1 MRKGLKFSPDSL
13 PDQFGGA
20 VAGTTLI
27 LDGDSACYVI
37 AATVKTIP
45 TAIRHFQMEVLKLM
59 FLTKTEDARVHLTAS
74 DSLKAGRG
82 LVLASKPYQGNRTGK
97 AKPALLEAI
106 RQAVSMPENCLPEY
120 TVELHR
126 NLEADDACIMDA
138 YRLKDK
144 GVLCSADKDLR
155 LTPYPYYK
163 RSTGQVMAGVGF
175 GFLELEYTPAGQV
188 KMGGLGRKFFWAQM
202 LMGDAADNVRGLESY
217 NGKPIGV
224 VNAFELIGAE
234 GADESEIANTVL
246 DLYAR
251 VDQNPLPEGWLMWLL
266 RTPDD
271 NFWKYVTSLN
281 LRPEI
286 REYLEYCAQKKWFNT
301 QPEDTEYDD
310 QENS

>member
-13 PDQFGGA
+13 PDQFGGT

-82 LVLASKPYQGNRTGK
+82 SIIAAKLYQGNRTGK
-97 AKPALLEAI
+97 AKPALLEAV
-106 RQAVSMPENCLPEY
+106 RQAVSDPANCLPEY

-126 NLEADDACIMDA
+126 NLEADDACIIDA
-138 YRLKDK
+138 YRLRDK
-144 GVLCSADKDLR
+144 GILCSADKDLR
-155 LTPYPYYK
+155 LTPYPWYSK
-163 RSTGQVMAGVGF
+163 STGQVMTGAGF
-175 GFLELEYTPAGQV
+175 GYLELEYTPAGSP
-188 KMGGLGRKFFWAQM
+188 KMGGVGRKFFWAQM
-202 LMGDAADNVRGLESY
+202 LMGDAADNVRGLKEY
-217 NGKPIGV
+217 RGKPIGV
-224 VNAFELIGAE
+224 VTAYDLLSSNSMS
-234 GADESEIANTVL
+234 ESETANTVL
-246 DLYAR
+246 DLYGQI
-251 VDQNPLPEGWLMWLL
+251 DQNPLPEGWLMWLL

-271 NFWKYVTSLN
+271 NFWKYVTSLE

-286 REYLEYCAQKKWFNT
+286 RDYLQYCLHQKWFQT
-301 QPEDTEYDD
+301 HEETPDE
-310 QENS
+310 